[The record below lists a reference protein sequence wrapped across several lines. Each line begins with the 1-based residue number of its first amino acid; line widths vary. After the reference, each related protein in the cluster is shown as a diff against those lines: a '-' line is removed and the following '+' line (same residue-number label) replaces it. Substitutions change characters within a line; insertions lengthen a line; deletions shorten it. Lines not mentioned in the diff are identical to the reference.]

1 MSIYIMSPIKFKKLA
16 LQYAYLKLEEEEI
29 RETCSS
35 VEKDLRSYLQEH
47 YPEFY
52 KQPPPA
58 PSPEEEKPPE
68 AEISE
73 GLEDIEEE
81 AEADSIPKNK
91 DLKKLY
97 RKIAAKTHPDK
108 IGDDIHAG
116 VFAAAARAYEEDNIA
131 KLLEIAGTLNLELLE
146 MAPESLALLKN
157 NIQML
162 AKEIDNMKQST
173 AWAWSQAKTP
183 EDKEKVIKVILN
195 SRGIKT

>member
-1 MSIYIMSPIKFKKLA
+1 MSRIKFKKLT

-52 KQPPPA
+52 EQPPPA
-58 PSPEEEKPPE
+58 PSPEEEPPE
-68 AEISE
+68 VKISE
-73 GLEDIEEE
+73 ELEDGKEDTE
-81 AEADSIPKNK
+81 AAVVPKNK

-108 IGDDIHAG
+108 TEKGEHPG

-131 KLLEIAGTLNLELLE
+131 KLLEIAGILNLELLE
-146 MAPESLALLKN
+146 IAPESLALLNN

-162 AKEIDNMKQST
+162 AQEIHTMKQTT
-173 AWAWSQAKTP
+173 AWAWAKAKTP
-183 EDKEKVIKVILN
+183 EDKEKVIKTILC
-195 SRGIKT
+195 SRGIKV

>member
-1 MSIYIMSPIKFKKLA
+1 MSPIKFKKLT

-35 VEKDLRSYLQEH
+35 VEKDLRSYLQKH

-52 KQPPPA
+52 KQSPPA
-58 PSPEEEKPPE
+58 PSPEEEPPPE
-68 AEISE
+68 ADTPEE
-73 GLEDIEEE
+73 LKDIEEE
-81 AEADSIPKNK
+81 AETDAIPKNK

-108 IGDDIHAG
+108 IGDETHSG
-116 VFAAAARAYEEDNIA
+116 VFAAAARAYKEDNIA

-146 MAPESLALLKN
+146 LAPESLALLKN

-162 AKEIDNMKQST
+162 AKEIHNMKRST